1 MGYRDF
7 PPDLTEAYPAEVVR
21 IGQGQRDEGTELER
35 ALFAEIIELKQ
46 MVNGLIDAHAA
57 SGKQGLT
64 DMVNIL
70 MNELNTIRNL
80 DIAGHLNM
88 LTEGLSELRNSSN
101 TEMVNSLIDITAA
114 HAEVIAT
121 IDPLQASVDRLRS
134 AGAAMAAKVDTTATP
149 STSFSED
156 YSSLV

>member
-21 IGQGQRDEGTELER
+21 IGQGQRDDGTELER
-35 ALFAEIIELKQ
+35 ALFAEITELKQ
-46 MVNGLIDAHAA
+46 MVNGLIDAHEA
-57 SGKQGLT
+57 SGKQGLA

-70 MNELNTIRNL
+70 MDELNTIRSL

-121 IDPLQASVDRLRS
+121 IGPLQASVDRLRS
-134 AGAAMAAKVDTTATP
+134 AGAAMAAKVDATSDP
-149 STSFSED
+149 TTSFVSQFNI
-156 YSSLV
+156 LI